1 VVLDLYDRTLRCFR
15 DQAVALLK
23 QLSVV
28 GDDLTSGKLTEAI
41 GLDDQRHQRA
51 WTSAWLH

>member
-1 VVLDLYDRTLRCFR
+1 MVLDLYDRTLRCFR

-28 GDDLTSGKLTEAI
+28 GDDLTGGKLTEAI